1 MARPRGRTLSTLS
14 SAHVAKPMAPRLDRR
29 DHRRLSDL
37 VADRACP
44 SLFHTRE
51 QTDELLE
58 SPRLGAP
65 RGSLGQQA
73 RADAVE
79 DGADEEPHGAARLP
93 LRAAFERQPRLR

>member
-29 DHRRLSDL
+29 DHCRLSDL

-58 SPRLGAP
+58 SPRLGSSW
-65 RGSLGQQA
+65 GSLGQQA

-79 DGADEEPHGAARLP
+79 DGADEEPHGASRLP
-93 LRAAFERQPRLR
+93 VWSAVKRQPRVR